1 MEKDEKIL
9 VQEIRIKEFQEISKE
24 KKKNLSK
31 LSKLYELGVIDENEE
46 IIKNENE

>member
-9 VQEIRIKEFQEISKE
+9 ALEIRIKEFQEISKE
-24 KKKNLSK
+24 NEENLSK
-31 LSKLYELGVIDENEE
+31 LSKLNELGVIDENGE